1 LSQKINHKNAFHKE
15 KNSPMK
21 IQPLNQKTNP
31 INASQKKNS
40 PMENEPIEPKNQM
53 WESISQGGIHTCKNQ
68 PLN

>member
-1 LSQKINHKNAFHKE
+1 
-15 KNSPMK
+15 MK